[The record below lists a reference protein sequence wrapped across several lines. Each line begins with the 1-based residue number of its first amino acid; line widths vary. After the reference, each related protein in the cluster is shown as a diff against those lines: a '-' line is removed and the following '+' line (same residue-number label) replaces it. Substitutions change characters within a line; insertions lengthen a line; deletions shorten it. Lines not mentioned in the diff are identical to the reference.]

1 MVLGGKL
8 RGLAMR
14 KVLAIVAL
22 VAGSLWVGAAPAY
35 AVDVVLFEWIF
46 NIDGTISDSLLGD
59 PVPPGVSD
67 AGFNYSTGLGTLT
80 VSVSGAGSHVV
91 GLFLD
96 HEIDETDPGG
106 FTNEYGEA
114 VNVGSKPA
122 GLSWEI
128 DEPEYVFGDIYT
140 NFTAGTLDD
149 SNGVPSSSPDDVS
162 MALLWNFLLAAG
174 ETATLTFT
182 VTDVAPLSGFYLSQT
197 DPDSPYAIYMTGGL
211 GITGGPVGV
220 PEPTS
225 LIILAAGLAGL
236 AAASLRSRSS

>member
-1 MVLGGKL
+1 
-8 RGLAMR
+8 MR

-96 HEIDETDPGG
+96 H
-106 FTNEYGEA
+106 
-114 VNVGSKPA
+114 
-122 GLSWEI
+122 EI

-236 AAASLRSRSS
+236 AAASLRSRSSRRR